1 MGRGGGCGDPLPSE
15 RRALEMARKRAQRT
29 PSVPGAIPP
38 RGACSQPI
46 PSPTNCRVPQ
56 PASIQPKVVFFETLG
71 ALPMGEGRGPVA
83 RLKEPVCLPGRAG
96 RPLPGSGEETGPGPS
111 AADPSGRTPPLP
123 SRGDRGTPRGGG
135 GGRRWYRRGKGA
147 AAAEDDETRN
157 VEAKVKAEQQKE
169 KGPGR
174 GDMSGESGR
183 QRRRLGGGLL
193 KLTHSIGGCWIVLT
207 HAHAHAR
214 ARRLPIVS
222 VVDPTGWWGRI
233 PSPHL
238 ALRLAHFQTGYGM
251 RKKSEGQP
259 GGWLV
264 PLAPGPVGG
273 RKERGGGR
281 REGRR
286 QRVPGPPPGPPQQA
300 RGRGVRVFHQ
310 GPARGAL

>member
-1 MGRGGGCGDPLPSE
+1 VRRPAPLRAARPGDGEEEGTADPFRPGGN
-15 RRALEMARKRAQRT
+15 
-29 PSVPGAIPP
+29 PP

-46 PSPTNCRVPQ
+46 PIN
-56 PASIQPKVVFFETLG
+56 PAEGSFFFETLG

-183 QRRRLGGGLL
+183 QRRRLGGGVAKTHTFDRGLL
-193 KLTHSIGGCWIVLT
+193 DCVDSC
-207 HAHAHAR
+207 AR
-214 ARRLPIVS
+214 AR
-222 VVDPTGWWGRI
+222 TCETF
-233 PSPHL
+233 
-238 ALRLAHFQTGYGM
+238 AHC
-251 RKKSEGQP
+251 
-259 GGWLV
+259 V
-264 PLAPGPVGG
+264 
-273 RKERGGGR
+273 RG
-281 REGRR
+281 
-286 QRVPGPPPGPPQQA
+286 
-300 RGRGVRVFHQ
+300 
-310 GPARGAL
+310 